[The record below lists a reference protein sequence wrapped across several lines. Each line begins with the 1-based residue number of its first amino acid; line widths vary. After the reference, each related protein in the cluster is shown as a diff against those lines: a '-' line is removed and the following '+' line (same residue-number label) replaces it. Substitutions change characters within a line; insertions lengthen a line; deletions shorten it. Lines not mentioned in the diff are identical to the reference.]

1 MQDSRFEETILH
13 NDISNFIEDD
23 LTQTYEPVICD
34 LDTVSIYENTKD
46 SFHIENEVEKSIIN
60 IHAIDSPTAC
70 LEENHREFQAERL
83 IEIPFVGSSF
93 PVDITEKNSKTAILD
108 IKPCVKKN
116 GSKIPIGI
124 ISIVLLLCVM
134 FIKRVHDNDILDR
147 FKLDCIIVKSV
158 FDSRIFSYSLI
169 HMNFEHLIPN
179 LIFLTLFGSIVE
191 IKLGTLN
198 FLISYFSIC
207 YLVGLGWHFRK
218 VNPIGRCAANQSS
231 VIGSSGAVYGIMTI
245 AFLDCLFTPLFKSE
259 YRFWNIFGSLA
270 TLFAISVLY
279 LNEIVFNPNE
289 KTATD
294 VHIIG
299 SIVGLCFF
307 ILLLAKDSIFNY
319 FQRK

>member
-34 LDTVSIYENTKD
+34 LDTLSIYENTRD

-60 IHAIDSPTAC
+60 IHAIDSPAAC

-83 IEIPFVGSSF
+83 IEIPFVGRSF
-93 PVDITEKNSKTAILD
+93 PVAITEKNSKTAILD
-108 IKPCVKKN
+108 RKPCVEKI

-124 ISIVLLLCVM
+124 ISIVLVLSVM

-158 FDSRIFSYSLI
+158 FDSRIFSYSLV

-198 FLISYFSIC
+198 LLISYLSIC
-207 YLVGLGWHFRK
+207 YLVGLGWYFRK
-218 VNPIGRCAANQSS
+218 DNLVDRCAANHSS

-245 AFLDCLFTPLFKSE
+245 ALLVCLFDVSPLLKPKKNVGIPKD
-259 YRFWNIFGSLA
+259 RFWNLFGSFI
-270 TLFAISVLY
+270 TLFAISSLY
-279 LNEIVFNPNE
+279 LTEIIISSNLLYPNE
-289 KTATD
+289 KKC
-294 VHIIG
+294 H
-299 SIVGLCFF
+299 
-307 ILLLAKDSIFNY
+307 
-319 FQRK
+319 